1 MTNPI
6 PTLEADAK
14 AEFVQGE
21 ALLAPAVTSI
31 KAMFASRANDVVLI
45 AIVLLAVFVG
55 HTI

>member
-6 PTLEADAK
+6 PTLEAAAN
-14 AEFVQGE
+14 AELIKGE

>member
-14 AEFVQGE
+14 ADFAHGE

-31 KAMFASRANDVVLI
+31 KAMFASRANDAVLI

-55 HTI
+55 HAI

>member
-6 PTLEADAK
+6 TTIETDAK

-55 HTI
+55 HAI

>member
-14 AEFVQGE
+14 AEFVHGE

-31 KAMFASRANDVVLI
+31 KAMFASRANDAVLI

-55 HTI
+55 HAI